1 MENTLWKPGPL
12 AFLST
17 FGLLLSFVAFGLAL
31 ALGANKVRSHGE
43 KKRLKNRLAC
53 IYMVVSMCIY
63 IYVYIYVYICS
74 YVYGYTFVYSI
85 PIHIYIY
92 VCVQC
97 LIPKRMTTRAV
108 IHLQHFAFGT
118 AEMWSS
124 ESSCAQ
130 RKTMG
135 NHRKT
140 IGKWRFHI
148 I

>member
-43 KKRLKNRLAC
+43 EKRLKNRLAC
-53 IYMVVSMCIY
+53 IYMVVSMCIYIY

-92 VCVQC
+92 VCVYS
-97 LIPKRMTTRAV
+97 V
-108 IHLQHFAFGT
+108 
-118 AEMWSS
+118 
-124 ESSCAQ
+124 
-130 RKTMG
+130 
-135 NHRKT
+135 
-140 IGKWRFHI
+140 
-148 I
+148 